1 MWSRIPIGLLAI
13 GIMLAL
19 CCMGSIY
26 ADDSVTVTRVDPRL
40 SVEDDASL
48 NRQAGFLFQEI
59 AQTLAQT
66 PPQFPEP
73 DTRRLALH
81 LADTLL
87 HDVYAINRPPVQ
99 AFFHD
104 QMEKAV
110 AQMEKTKVE
119 RGATIWKL
127 YNMGFVVRTATVTL
141 GFDLYRGAGTIRG
154 YAETDK
160 KATTPAPGFPASN
173 ALMERLAAQC
183 DVLFVSHA
191 HGDHV
196 DEGIIQCF
204 IDQRKPVVGPE
215 TILAGRPQGDRSLSE
230 RSLSERSLSDRI
242 THLKREPD
250 LRQKLAIQKG
260 ARELD
265 VVCYPGQQYQGKG
278 TPNNVVIVYT
288 PEGLSFSHNGDE
300 MNDPY
305 PQYQEDFKWIDKV
318 HETQK
323 VDVVMMNC
331 WMNDPV
337 RFVKGFDPK
346 LVLPGHQN
354 EMGHPMWDRIPFWG
368 DYAYIA
374 SNFAELKN
382 SKYPVIPMF
391 WGEMF
396 HYTPDSTK

>member
-1 MWSRIPIGLLAI
+1 MWNRTRVVMSAVGFAFV
-13 GIMLAL
+13 L
-19 CCMGSIY
+19 CGMGMSW
-26 ADDSVTVTRVDPRL
+26 AEDSVSVIQVDPRL
-40 SVEDDASL
+40 SVDDDAYL
-48 NRQAGFLFQEI
+48 NRQAGFLCNEI
-59 AQTLAQT
+59 AGVLAQT
-66 PPQFPEP
+66 PPQIPEP
-73 DTRRLALH
+73 ETRRLALH

-87 HDVYAINRPPVQ
+87 HDVYAINRPPIQ

-119 RGATIWKL
+119 SGATIWKL

-141 GFDLYRGAGTIRG
+141 GFDLYRGAGYIRG
-154 YAETDK
+154 YAEAGK
-160 KATTPAPGFPASN
+160 KAVTPAPGFPMSD
-173 ALMERLAAQC
+173 ALMARLAAQC

-196 DEGIIQCF
+196 DEGVIQCF
-204 IDQRKPVVGPE
+204 IEQGKPVVGPE
-215 TILAGRPQGDRSLSE
+215 TILADRPLGEKLM
-230 RSLSERSLSDRI
+230 
-242 THLKREPD
+242 HLKREPD
-250 LRQKLAIQKG
+250 LHQKLAIQKG
-260 ARELD
+260 TRELD

-368 DYAYIA
+368 DLAYIG
-374 SNFAELKN
+374 SNFAELKGT
-382 SKYPVIPMF
+382 KYPVVPMF

-396 HYTPDSTK
+396 HYAPEATR